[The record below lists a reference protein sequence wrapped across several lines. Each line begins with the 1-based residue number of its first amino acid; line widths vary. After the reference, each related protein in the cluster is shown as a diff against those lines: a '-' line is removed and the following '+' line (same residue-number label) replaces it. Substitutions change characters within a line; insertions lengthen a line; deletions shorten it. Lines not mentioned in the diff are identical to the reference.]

1 MTSLI
6 ILFSFT
12 FAFLEFDCTCC
23 DLGIYLYWFLSYSR
37 LAFTSVKPEAD
48 AQGEGWGDLRRL
60 HRPREP
66 SNAPQEASDAR
77 RPLTQLPQ
85 TPNFPGFIERAVG
98 ANGTPAHD

>member
-48 AQGEGWGDLRRL
+48 AQGEG
-60 HRPREP
+60 
-66 SNAPQEASDAR
+66 
-77 RPLTQLPQ
+77 
-85 TPNFPGFIERAVG
+85 
-98 ANGTPAHD
+98 